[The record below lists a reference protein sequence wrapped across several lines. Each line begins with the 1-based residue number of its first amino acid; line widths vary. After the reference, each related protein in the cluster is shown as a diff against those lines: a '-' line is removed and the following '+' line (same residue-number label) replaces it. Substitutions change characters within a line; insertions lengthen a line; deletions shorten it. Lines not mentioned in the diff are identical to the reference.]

1 MTSPDETAV
10 QPHIDDLCFRLHQA
24 ATLVDRLVDTWLREH
39 WALPAGQFWTLVAVG
54 LREESPSQREIA
66 RELGVSRA
74 AVTARV
80 RALSSAGLVTVHH
93 APGDRRTQR
102 VALTER
108 GARRLAEAWQGL
120 VAYQNTLLSD
130 IDQHALGTRI
140 DLLVDNAE
148 SAERARAATRG

>member
-1 MTSPDETAV
+1 
-10 QPHIDDLCFRLHQA
+10 
-24 ATLVDRLVDTWLREH
+24 
-39 WALPAGQFWTLVAVG
+39 
-54 LREESPSQREIA
+54 
-66 RELGVSRA
+66 
-74 AVTARV
+74 VTARV
-80 RALSSAGLVTVHH
+80 RALSRAGLVTVHH

-120 VAYQNTLLSD
+120 VAYQNTLLSG